1 MVGHWELGPFMIMVS
16 VMFALSLTG
25 FKFSPLSLLCM
36 QNLQFASFAW
46 LCLALL
52 GLGCFASS
60 VAGFVSLTLER
71 GKRGAAGATGFVPCV
86 LTVW

>member
-1 MVGHWELGPFMIMVS
+1 
-16 VMFALSLTG
+16 
-25 FKFSPLSLLCM
+25 M

-46 LCLALL
+46 LCLGLL